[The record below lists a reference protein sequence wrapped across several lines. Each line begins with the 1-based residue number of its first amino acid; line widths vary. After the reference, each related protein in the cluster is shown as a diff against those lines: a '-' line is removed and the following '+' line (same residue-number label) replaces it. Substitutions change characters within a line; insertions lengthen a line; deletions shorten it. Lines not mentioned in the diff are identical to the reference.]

1 MYYRVVLCC
10 VVLYCIALYCIVL
23 YVLEYC
29 GVNTPTYSLVNPS
42 FPVKVQLLTF
52 GSRWLKR
59 LQPLP
64 WVRAFAFA
72 TCFFGVGVVKT
83 TIQLCYTY
91 MYVRMYVMYVM
102 HVLYVM

>member
-10 VVLYCIALYCIVL
+10 VVLCCIVLHCIVLYCIVL

-64 WVRAFAFA
+64 SVRVFAFA
-72 TCFFGVGVVKT
+72 ACSFWGW
-83 TIQLCYTY
+83 CC
-91 MYVRMYVMYVM
+91 
-102 HVLYVM
+102 